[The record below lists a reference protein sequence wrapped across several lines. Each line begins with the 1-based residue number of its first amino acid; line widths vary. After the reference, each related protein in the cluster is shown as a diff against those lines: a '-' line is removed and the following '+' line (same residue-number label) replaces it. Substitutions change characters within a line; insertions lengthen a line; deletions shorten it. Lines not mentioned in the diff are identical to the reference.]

1 MRIQEHNNESFPHT
15 SILVNKAKCTEK
27 RGQNNLKNQGRHMVV
42 LPIKQK
48 CQFRNNSNPLFT
60 STCTSSKQ
68 VHKSHPEILLQKINS
83 ITRTRL
89 QVYLSSLR
97 VPNPSRYN
105 IFGRFGRQPF
115 QPAAAVRRQVAL
127 GGGWAEGFAHPTQ
140 LCADLDQLKSV
151 ASARAALK
159 RH

>member
-1 MRIQEHNNESFPHT
+1 MRVSPHT

-115 QPAAAVRRQVAL
+115 QPAAAVCRRQGAARPR
-127 GGGWAEGFAHPTQ
+127 GSRTRCSFARTQ
-140 LCADLDQLKSV
+140 TSSSQSQVRVLP
-151 ASARAALK
+151 
-159 RH
+159 